1 MVPAAD
7 SIPVEVEPRVARA
20 PSPPSLS
27 EHDLAELLTSFNDVT
42 SKLQTT
48 HETLRAEVA
57 RLQRELLD
65 ANEALRRSE
74 RLAALGEMAAGIAHE
89 IRNPLAG
96 IGLYARMLVVDLE
109 DRTECRQIAEKIA
122 LGVRGLDAIV
132 SDVLTFARRIE
143 PRSEPCEACALLTR
157 AIEVCA
163 PQIEQAGAMVER
175 RDESRASIEFACD
188 QGLMQQAI
196 VNLVRNAAEA
206 IGEMPAE
213 RKPASPRISI
223 DAQRVKVRE
232 PGGARAM
239 VSLIVEDNG
248 PGVPEEVRARMFNPF
263 FTTRHTG
270 TGLGLA
276 IVHRIVDAHGGRVR
290 VAGAKRSSSGT
301 IVEILLPD
309 TSAAGRDQNETEPTE

>member
-7 SIPVEVEPRVARA
+7 SIPIEVEPRAVRA
-20 PSPPSLS
+20 SAAPSLS

-57 RLQRELLD
+57 RLQQELRD

-143 PRSEPCEACALLTR
+143 PRSEPCDACALLTR
-157 AIEVCA
+157 AIEVCL
-163 PQIEQAGAMVER
+163 PQIEQAGASVER
-175 RDESRASIEFACD
+175 RDESRESIEFACD
-188 QGLMQQAI
+188 QGLMQQAL

-206 IGEMPAE
+206 IGEMPVE
-213 RKPASPRISI
+213 RRPASPRISI

-290 VAGAKRSSSGT
+290 VAGAKRSSGGT